1 MADFNPHPFS
11 IRIFVADGD
20 PDGLRIVER
29 SNWVGRALVFPRAAL
44 GQASVADRVEL
55 TQAGVYLLLGPSES
69 GDGERL
75 YIGEGDPIK
84 PRLFAHH
91 SGQLQKDFWT
101 QAICFVSMGQSLNKA
116 HVQFLESNLIR
127 LAQQAKRMP
136 LEVENKKIETEPSLS
151 EADQVDMKVFLA
163 HMLGMLPVLGIHA
176 FEQPRQIYSCSNE
189 PTATRAVFHC
199 VGNNIRAN
207 GYLTNQGFEVQ
218 ANSQAKSEVGPSL
231 NTNGVAKRKALIDM
245 GVLQQQGDVYV
256 FTQDYVFNSASLASS
271 IVLGRSSNGWVDWKD
286 SQGRSLKDI
295 QAQESA

>member
-1 MADFNPHPFS
+1 MANCNPHPFS

-20 PDGLRIVER
+20 PDGLRTVER

-44 GQASVADRVEL
+44 GQPSVAERAEL

-75 YIGEGDPIK
+75 YIGEADPIK

-91 SGQLQKDFWT
+91 SGQQKDFWT
-101 QAICFVSMGQSLNKA
+101 QTICFVSMGQSLNKA

-136 LEVENKKIETEPSLS
+136 LEVENKKNETEPSLS
-151 EADQVDMKVFLA
+151 EADQSDMKVFLA

-176 FEQPRQIYSCSNE
+176 FEQPPQIPFGSNE
-189 PTATRAVFHC
+189 PSATPAVLIC
-199 VGNNIRAN
+199 KSNNIKAY
-207 GYLTNQGFEVQ
+207 GFQTNQGFVVK
-218 ANSQAKSEVGPSL
+218 ANSQVKSEVGTSL
-231 NTNGVAKRKALIDM
+231 NTNGVGKRKALIEM

-256 FTQDYVFNSASLASS
+256 FTQDYVFTSPSLASS
-271 IVLGRSSNGWVDWKD
+271 IVLGRSSNGWVDWRD
-286 SQGRSLKDI
+286 SQGRSRRDI
-295 QAQESA
+295 QTQESA